1 MGQAKTGSR
10 AGDKVMKYAI
20 ILLLSN
26 LIMPLVYAA
35 GGNTDLIDANVNLS
49 NKTSLQ
55 RGAKIFV
62 NYCLTCHSA
71 KYMRYNRMAKD
82 LNLSEDDVKNNLM
95 YASDKIG
102 NTMNVSMSGSDAER
116 WFGITPPDLSVI
128 ARSRGEDWIYSFLN
142 GFYSD
147 ESRPTGVNNVYFP
160 DTAMPHVLW
169 ELQGLLEPH
178 DGEGSESAGIVLA
191 GALSDQEYKQA
202 TRDLT
207 AFLVYVGEPAKLV
220 RYKIG
225 FWVITFLLVLLLATY
240 LMKREYWKDVK

>member
-1 MGQAKTGSR
+1 
-10 AGDKVMKYAI
+10 MKYAI
-20 ILLLSN
+20 IFLFSN
-26 LIMPLVYAA
+26 FVTSVLYAA
-35 GGNTDLIDANVNLS
+35 GGNIDLLDANVNLS

-55 RGAKIFV
+55 RGAKIFA

-71 KYMRYNRMAKD
+71 KYMRYNRMVED
-82 LNLSEDDVKNNLM
+82 LDLSEDDVKNNLM

-102 NTMNVSMSGSDAER
+102 DTMNITMAGTEAER
-116 WFGITPPDLSVI
+116 WFGIAPPDLSVI

-169 ELQGLLEPH
+169 ELQGLLGRPESG
-178 DGEGSESAGIVLA
+178 DSESAGVVLA
-191 GALSDQEYKQA
+191 GALSDEEYKQV

-207 AFLVYVGEPAKLV
+207 AFLAYIGEPAKLV

-240 LMKREYWKDVK
+240 LMKREYWKDIK